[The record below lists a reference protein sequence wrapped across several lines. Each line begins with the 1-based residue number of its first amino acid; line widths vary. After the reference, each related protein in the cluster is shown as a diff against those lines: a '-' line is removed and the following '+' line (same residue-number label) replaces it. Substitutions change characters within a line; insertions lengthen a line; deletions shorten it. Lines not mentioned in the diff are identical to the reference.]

1 MIEELRK
8 IQKEIEYLKRKGN
21 IIIQRN
27 SEICSKKPPKLV
39 LQYAE
44 SMAKFLGI
52 TVEEALESEP
62 VKKYWK
68 KLLE

>member
-1 MIEELRK
+1 MEELVK
-8 IQKEIEYLKRKGN
+8 IQKEIERLKREGN
-21 IIIQRN
+21 ITIQRGTKVGG
-27 SEICSKKPPKLV
+27 KKPPKLV

-62 VKKYWK
+62 VKKFWK
-68 KLLE
+68 KLTE